1 MKALFHFRL
10 APVDAEKLFP
20 QVCRALEYWTEQRS
34 RSRHPRLWRLTDWLN
49 RKGPASEERLRRRR
63 QLRLVL
69 SLVFWALGLF
79 LLVPFLYSPQ
89 DLALPGLAGGA
100 AFALSTLLLWRN
112 QRKLLG
118 ILGLATGGILTVGTL
133 GSTAVPVSLLYL
145 GAFLLITGI
154 FAFALPKRAKR
165 NRFETPAAQMLQ
177 ARGALPKGAD
187 VHVSFTESAM
197 VIQDEN
203 EVPFDL
209 ITSVLETEDLFF
221 ALFQDRVFPLQK
233 KELTGQKLDHFRA
246 FLEQHTKLVPL
257 N

>member
-1 MKALFHFRL
+1 MKALFLFRL

-34 RSRHPRLWRLTDWLN
+34 RSRHPGLWKLTDSFN
-49 RKGPASEERLRRRR
+49 GKGKAPEERLHRRR

-69 SLVFWALGLF
+69 SLIFWALGLF
-79 LLVPFLYSPQ
+79 LLVPFLYSPK
-89 DLALPGLAGGA
+89 DLVFPGLAGGA

-154 FAFALPKRAKR
+154 FAFTLPKRAKR
-165 NRFETPAAQMLQ
+165 NRFETPAVQMLQ
-177 ARGALPKGAD
+177 ARASLPEGAD
-187 VHVSFTESAM
+187 VHVSFTEQAM

-203 EVPFDL
+203 EVPFDV

-221 ALFQDRVFPLQK
+221 VLFQDRVFPLQK
-233 KELTGQKLDHFRA
+233 KELADQKLDNFRT
-246 FLEQHTKLVPL
+246 FLEKHTKIVPL